1 MVKPLDL
8 SCIETQNFASL
19 HRLRWACRRGMLE
32 LDLILKDF
40 LDNDLNDNNQAK
52 FEQLLNC
59 TDAEL
64 ADWLLTGKMPP
75 ADFQQIIA
83 DIKKHAHRI
92 I

>member
-1 MVKPLDL
+1 MEQD
-8 SCIETQNFASL
+8 
-19 HRLRWACRRGMLE
+19 RLQWACRRGMLE

-40 LDNDLNDNNQAK
+40 LDNNIGDNNLQK

-64 ADWLLTGKMPP
+64 ADWLLTGKTPP
-75 ADFQQIIA
+75 ADFQQIVT
-83 DIKKHAHRI
+83 DIRQYAHRI